1 MRFYLFLFFQFIV
14 AQGIFAQTIQVDG
27 RVKSPQ
33 GTPIT
38 GNQVYIVNKTNGRF
52 VVADAFGRFSIQLE
66 KNEDLFVSCSGF
78 QREIISFK
86 DSTYKF
92 NYQVVI
98 KLSPLAYT
106 LKPVYIPRRPVD
118 EIRKE
123 MQTLGVE
130 KSAAAKLINPIENP
144 ISFLYYVF
152 SKRERQKREIMELEN
167 QDRTRKLLKELLR
180 LYVEEGLFFLPDQQ
194 FDAYL
199 DRCPIPENFLK
210 SASDYDLVARLK
222 SCYLQFEEGK

>member
-1 MRFYLFLFFQFIV
+1 MRYSLFLFLFFV
-14 AQGIFAQTIQVDG
+14 VSLALDAQTIQVDG
-27 RVKSPQ
+27 RIKSPQ

-38 GNQVYIVNKTNGRF
+38 GSQVYIVNKTNGRF
-52 VVADAFGRFSIQLE
+52 TIADAFGRFSIQLE

-78 QREIISFK
+78 QREVISFK
-86 DSTYKF
+86 DSVMKL
-92 NYQVVI
+92 NYQVVL

-106 LKPVYIPRRPVD
+106 LKPVYIPRRPVED
-118 EIRKE
+118 IRKE
-123 MQTLGVE
+123 MQTLGVV
-130 KSAAAKLINPIENP
+130 KSPAAKLINPIENP

-199 DRCPIPENFLK
+199 DRCPIQENFLK
-210 SASDYDLVARLK
+210 TATDYELVALLK
-222 SCYLQFEEGK
+222 GCYLQFEEGR

>member
-1 MRFYLFLFFQFIV
+1 MRFCFPFFFLLLFV
-14 AQGIFAQTIQVDG
+14 TGIHAQTIQVDG

-33 GTPIT
+33 GSPIT
-38 GNQVYIVNKTNGRF
+38 GTQVYVVNKTNGRF

-78 QREIISFK
+78 QREVISFK
-86 DSTYKF
+86 DSILKL

-130 KSAAAKLINPIENP
+130 KSAAAKLINPVENP

-180 LYVEEGLFFLPDQQ
+180 LYVEEGLFYLPDQQ

-199 DRCPIPENFLK
+199 DRCPIPEDFLK